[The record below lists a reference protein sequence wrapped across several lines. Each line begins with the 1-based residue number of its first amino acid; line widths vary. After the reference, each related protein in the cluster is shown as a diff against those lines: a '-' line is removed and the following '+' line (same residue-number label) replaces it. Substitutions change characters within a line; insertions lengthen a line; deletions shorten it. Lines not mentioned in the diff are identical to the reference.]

1 MYAMTYEPAKP
12 SNLTKRQV
20 SAIAEGFAADVGYQ
34 PGDDIHELIHR
45 LGGKIVI
52 EDTLLTDPER
62 SGSLFVEAED
72 DFRIIL
78 PAHTGSSRDRFTLAH
93 ELGHYV
99 LHYLCDDTQTG
110 RMMALRR
117 GSDRIEWEANWFAA
131 AFLMPAEQF
140 TNRYNELDGN
150 LSQIADEFGVSL
162 AAAEVRARGLGLT
175 GNVPP

>member
-1 MYAMTYEPAKP
+1 MTYEPAKP
-12 SNLTKRQV
+12 SNLTKQQV
-20 SAIAEGFAADVGYQ
+20 SAIAEAFAQDVGYE
-34 PGDDIHELIHR
+34 PGDDIHALIGE
-45 LGGKIVI
+45 LGGKIIV

-62 SGSLFVEAED
+62 SGSLFVESEG

-117 GSDRIEWEANWFAA
+117 GSDRLEWEANWFAA
-131 AFLMPAEQF
+131 AFLMPSQQF
-140 TNRYNELDGN
+140 RDRFNTLGGN
-150 LSQIADEFGVSL
+150 LGMLATEFDVSL

-175 GNVPP
+175 GNVFA